1 MWKSV
6 LGYVLTWCT
15 FQNYSTIFNQSF
27 LAIGQSFPSKIPKW
41 KCWEQSPE
49 AAFCFGLGKN
59 LSESSWIYSTVS
71 HSPSSTTMAVIMPL
85 NIHETS
91 HTVLKPWEEHFSNVI
106 GNSYILHTAQAY
118 ILFSQFLY
126 FWPNRTESFESR
138 KKKPQYKRLEQLLEG
153 LRFPP
158 PPFCSS

>member
-1 MWKSV
+1 
-6 LGYVLTWCT
+6 
-15 FQNYSTIFNQSF
+15 
-27 LAIGQSFPSKIPKW
+27 
-41 KCWEQSPE
+41 
-49 AAFCFGLGKN
+49 
-59 LSESSWIYSTVS
+59 
-71 HSPSSTTMAVIMPL
+71 MAVIMPL

-91 HTVLKPWEEHFSNVI
+91 HTVLKPREEHFSNVI

-138 KKKPQYKRLEQLLEG
+138 KKTTQYKRLEQLLEG

-158 PPFCSS
+158 PPHPLSVPPNWDTLEIFETDWKYEVSRSLNLV